1 MGTDE
6 TLDTVGKLPRHSHP
20 STRSG
25 TGGKSDCLAS
35 RTCPPPDRPDI
46 AVNRPEVTGEN
57 VSLELERE
65 ISLLFSSI
73 FALERHVAR
82 CCDLV
87 ERSTLTGR
95 ESRPH
100 SQLTDAIEWM
110 ERVSAAAR
118 PTLLDGGRLADRLVG
133 L

>member
-6 TLDTVGKLPRHSHP
+6 TSNTAGKQSRHSRP

-25 TGGKSDCLAS
+25 AADESHRLAS
-35 RTCPPPDRPDI
+35 RTRALPDRPDI
-46 AVNRPEVTGEN
+46 AASRPEVAGEH

-65 ISLLFSSI
+65 ISLLFFSI
-73 FALERHVAR
+73 FTLEQHVAR

-87 ERSTLTGR
+87 ERSKLTGR
-95 ESRPH
+95 EPRPR

-118 PTLLDGGRLADRLVG
+118 PTLLDGGRLADHLVG
-133 L
+133 P